1 MPLIIDEWHQCS
13 QDFEFHIASSGGK
26 LAAGKKRNGGIS
38 ESPEEYEE
46 ESKCSKLPS
55 FTVHQFVTRYKTK
68 PQVQHTPPTSTS
80 LWTKYI
86 KKPGTGAKGGA
97 YCTAEISCACCT
109 MEPST
114 NRTDFCA
121 FEKIWRLR
129 YKTCWHMSHLADMW
143 PISIIPRVRDLG
155 TLAPTSTYKCQ
166 AELYFSMMGAATSL
180 QICLRPS
187 PLPLELMYQQI
198 CVPKKTHAAG
208 TWHSDATTRVHFQP
222 LYARHLNIRSDNKLQ
237 KACFQAS

>member
-55 FTVHQFVTRYKTK
+55 FTVHPFVTRYKTK

-129 YKTCWHMSHLADMW
+129 YKNVFDIWVTLPTCDQS
-143 PISIIPRVRDLG
+143 PSYQECEILG
-155 TLAPTSTYKCQ
+155 L
-166 AELYFSMMGAATSL
+166 
-180 QICLRPS
+180 LRP
-187 PLPLELMYQQI
+187 L
-198 CVPKKTHAAG
+198 
-208 TWHSDATTRVHFQP
+208 
-222 LYARHLNIRSDNKLQ
+222 RHTSAKQNSTFLWWVQLQ
-237 KACFQAS
+237 VCKSVCAPHLFL

>member
-26 LAAGKKRNGGIS
+26 WAAGKKRNGGIS

-55 FTVHQFVTRYKTK
+55 FTVHPFVTRYKTK

-97 YCTAEISCACCT
+97 YCTAEISCACCSNGT
-109 MEPST
+109 VNQPNRLLCIWKNLTTAVQNVLTYESPCRHVTNLHHTKSARSWDSCAHFDIQVPS
-114 NRTDFCA
+114 RTLLFYDGCSYKFANLFAPLTSSSRTYVSANLCS
-121 FEKIWRLR
+121 EKNPCSW
-129 YKTCWHMSHLADMW
+129 HLAFGCDNESTF
-143 PISIIPRVRDLG
+143 P
-155 TLAPTSTYKCQ
+155 APLCPTPQ
-166 AELYFSMMGAATSL
+166 H
-180 QICLRPS
+180 
-187 PLPLELMYQQI
+187 
-198 CVPKKTHAAG
+198 PK
-208 TWHSDATTRVHFQP
+208 R
-222 LYARHLNIRSDNKLQ
+222 
-237 KACFQAS
+237 